1 MSPAHGH
8 LTRLPSSF
16 SLLQPFSATYCS
28 LSPQAW
34 SYHRDFTPAILSAWN
49 ALPWLPTWLSPLS
62 HSGLSSNVPS
72 FREAFSDH
80 PHHLYVFLKNS
91 SLYLYLVSR
100 EFILMAHTYNT
111 NQVPGSVL
119 NTSHILYVNMLNN
132 FPKALQLVIDRAGIE
147 SKLLGS
153 RIHYII
159 HTSM

>member
-1 MSPAHGH
+1 MILPQGFYTRHSLCLKCSSLVTNMA
-8 LTRLPSSF
+8 LTLISF
-16 SLLQPFSATYCS
+16 RSQ
-28 LSPQAW
+28 
-34 SYHRDFTPAILSAWN
+34 
-49 ALPWLPTWLSPLS
+49 
-62 HSGLSSNVPS
+62 SNVPS